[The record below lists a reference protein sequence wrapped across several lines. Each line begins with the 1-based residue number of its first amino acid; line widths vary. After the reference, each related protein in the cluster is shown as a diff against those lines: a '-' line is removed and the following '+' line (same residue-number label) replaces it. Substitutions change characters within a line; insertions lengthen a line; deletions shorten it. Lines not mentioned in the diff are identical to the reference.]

1 MKVEQT
7 NFVTHLII
15 TAVPDPDL
23 EIRWGGAHPDPY
35 IKGREAVS
43 KKNFSALRASVWS
56 ATVQYNYIIEYLR
69 TRLLKSNGND

>member
-23 EIRWGGAHPDPY
+23 EIRWGVAHPDPY
-35 IKGREAVS
+35 IREGG
-43 KKNFSALRASVWS
+43 L
-56 ATVQYNYIIEYLR
+56 
-69 TRLLKSNGND
+69 

>member
-23 EIRWGGAHPDPY
+23 EIRSGGGHPDPY
-35 IKGREAVS
+35 IRGGGAGT
-43 KKNFSALRASVWS
+43 KNNFPPFGPQFGLPLYS
-56 ATVQYNYIIEYLR
+56 TII
-69 TRLLKSNGND
+69 LLHISEPVC